1 LTHCPTGA
9 LLKPRR
15 LDARRCISY
24 LTIESKEEISPELE
38 NKMGGYL
45 FGCDICQEICPYNQ
59 KALPTNLPE
68 FQTHRTHMDI
78 KELLSIDSDAFQKKY
93 AGSSIFRA
101 DLARLQNLAAR
112 AEGTRT
118 K

>member
-1 LTHCPTGA
+1 
-9 LLKPRR
+9 
-15 LDARRCISY
+15 
-24 LTIESKEEISPELE
+24 
-38 NKMGGYL
+38 
-45 FGCDICQEICPYNQ
+45 
-59 KALPTNLPE
+59 
-68 FQTHRTHMDI
+68 MDI